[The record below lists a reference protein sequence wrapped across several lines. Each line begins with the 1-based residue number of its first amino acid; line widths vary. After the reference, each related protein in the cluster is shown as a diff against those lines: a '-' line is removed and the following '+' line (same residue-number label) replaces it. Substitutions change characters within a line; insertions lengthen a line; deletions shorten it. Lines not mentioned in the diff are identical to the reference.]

1 MRSRMIQGRKVA
13 DAVKEQ
19 QQQTQSQAGQG
30 AVADGVEG
38 QGTPAAAAAQV
49 LEGLNPSTSH
59 LMQRYFELGGVE
71 TADPEEWRSAPST
84 LLAGSAREG
93 GEAAANAAGGR
104 FIKLPNPVRFAA
116 NAGRRLRQS
125 ILSPTDR
132 YFDGFKD
139 GFPDGTNQTKA

>member
-1 MRSRMIQGRKVA
+1 MLNVQGFLWDINSFDQWGVELGKTLAGDMRSRMIQGRKVA

-59 LMQRYFELGGVE
+59 LMQVVGALTHFTHPPAFVTPSR
-71 TADPEEWRSAPST
+71 RSTSRSSFHFPAFGARARC
-84 LLAGSAREG
+84 LLKNSPVLFSLSGTSSW
-93 GEAAANAAGGR
+93 AA
-104 FIKLPNPVRFAA
+104 
-116 NAGRRLRQS
+116 
-125 ILSPTDR
+125 
-132 YFDGFKD
+132 
-139 GFPDGTNQTKA
+139 